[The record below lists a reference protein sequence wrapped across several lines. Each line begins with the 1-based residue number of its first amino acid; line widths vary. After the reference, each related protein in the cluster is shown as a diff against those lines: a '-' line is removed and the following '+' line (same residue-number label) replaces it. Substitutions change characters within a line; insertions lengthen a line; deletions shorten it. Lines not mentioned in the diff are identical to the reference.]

1 MSRSE
6 DLEQW
11 AKGQKRITN
20 KQIRDRFDA
29 DEEMATEYYD
39 YLKSIGIV
47 GRMGYVERED
57 NKNE

>member
-11 AKGQKRITN
+11 AKGQTRITN
-20 KQIRDRFDA
+20 KQIRDRFDV
-29 DEEMATEYYD
+29 DEETATKYYD

-47 GRMGYVERED
+47 GRMGYVEKERI
-57 NKNE
+57 

>member
-20 KQIRDRFDA
+20 KQIRDRFDV
-29 DEEMATEYYD
+29 DEEAASEYYD
-39 YLKSIGIV
+39 YLKSVGIV
-47 GRMGYVERED
+47 GRMGYVEKERI
-57 NKNE
+57 

>member
-11 AKGQKRITN
+11 AKGQTRITN
-20 KQIRDRFDA
+20 KQIRDRFDV
-29 DEEMATEYYD
+29 DEETATEYYD

-47 GRMGYVERED
+47 GRMGYVEKERI
-57 NKNE
+57 

>member
-20 KQIRDRFDA
+20 KQIRDRFNV
-29 DEEMATEYYD
+29 DEETATEYYD
-39 YLKSIGIV
+39 YLKQIGIV
-47 GRMGYVERED
+47 GRMGYVEKERI
-57 NKNE
+57 

>member
-11 AKGQKRITN
+11 EKGQTRITN
-20 KQIRDRFDA
+20 KQIRDRFDV
-29 DEEMATEYYD
+29 DEETATEYYD

-47 GRMGYVERED
+47 GRMGYVEKERI
-57 NKNE
+57 

>member
-20 KQIRDRFDA
+20 KQIRDHFSV
-29 DEEMATEYYD
+29 DEETATEYYD
-39 YLKSIGIV
+39 YLKQIGIV
-47 GRMGYVERED
+47 GRMGYVEKERI
-57 NKNE
+57 

>member
-11 AKGQKRITN
+11 AKGQTRITN
-20 KQIRDRFDA
+20 KQIRDRFDV
-29 DEEMATEYYD
+29 DEKTATEYYD

-47 GRMGYVERED
+47 GRMGYIEKERI
-57 NKNE
+57 